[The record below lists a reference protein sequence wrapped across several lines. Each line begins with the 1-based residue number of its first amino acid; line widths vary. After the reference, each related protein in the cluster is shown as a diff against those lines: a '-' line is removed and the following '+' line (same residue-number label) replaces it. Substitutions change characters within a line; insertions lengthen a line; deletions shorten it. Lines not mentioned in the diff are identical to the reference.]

1 MTAKMNGV
9 IKWFNVEKGFG
20 FIVPD
25 NGGGDVF
32 VHIEKVKKSGLI
44 PEHLRDGTPVSFTLR
59 EYKGKNQAEELQL
72 I

>member
-1 MTAKMNGV
+1 MTAKMLGV

-25 NGGGDVF
+25 SSDGDVF

-44 PEHLRDGTPVSFTLR
+44 PEHLKDGTPVAFTLK
-59 EYKGKNQAEELQL
+59 EYKGKDQAEDLQL